1 VDVLEGEVTYKSEEK
16 TYFHVVVAAAEA
28 AAVAAAVA
36 VAVVKWRQITR
47 HVSGSRGETV

>member
-28 AAVAAAVA
+28 AAVA
-36 VAVVKWRQITR
+36 VVKWRQITR